1 MSSTVLEAAR
11 GHVAD
16 VLPLIGEWERSGE
29 FPRAHLREAAARGL
43 GGLYVGT
50 EHGGAGLT
58 PAEVAPVYEELGR
71 TGALYGLGISVHNF
85 GAYAAAAAPAGSR
98 AASLAPRMVT
108 GELIGGFLL
117 TEAGGGSDPI
127 RGLHTTALRD
137 GDGYR
142 MSGVK
147 TWVTMAGEADLLA
160 TVCRVE
166 GSTGT
171 AGTMMVL
178 VESSAPGVRVR
189 KIYEK
194 ATGRFFPVG
203 EIEFDNVRIDPDM
216 IIAGEGA
223 GIAVALST
231 IDIARVHIAAASTGL
246 AARALELALADA
258 AGRELFGTRLL
269 EHQANLFAMAD
280 VETGVHTG
288 RLLYQH
294 AAGLI
299 GQPGGTLAAAHAKRF
314 CPDMAVDATVA
325 CTRLMGA
332 NGSLVE
338 SGLPALLAGAQLLT
352 MADGAT
358 GVQRLVIGRELRR
371 RAGTPQS

>member
-1 MSSTVLEAAR
+1 MTLTAIDAAR
-11 GHVAD
+11 THAAE
-16 VLPLIGEWERSGE
+16 VLPLIPEWERSGE
-29 FPRAHLREAAARGL
+29 FPRSFIRKAAELGL
-43 GGLYVGT
+43 GGLYVSK
-50 EHGGAGLT
+50 ELGGAGLT

-85 GAYAAAAAPAGSR
+85 GSVAAASAPAGSR
-98 AASLAPRMVT
+98 AASFVPQLVA

-117 TEAGGGSDPI
+117 TESGGGSDPI
-127 RGLHTTALRD
+127 RGLHTRAVPD

-142 MSGVK
+142 VSGTK

-160 TVCRVE
+160 TVVRIE
-166 GSTGT
+166 GTTGT

-178 VESSAPGVRVR
+178 IESSAPGVTVKR
-189 KIYEK
+189 IYEK
-194 ATGRFFPVG
+194 STGRFLPVG
-203 EIEFDNVRIDPDM
+203 EIDLDNVRVEQDM
-216 IIAGEGA
+216 VIAGEGG
-223 GIAVALST
+223 GIAAALGT

-246 AARALELALADA
+246 ASRALEIALADA

-269 EHQANLFAMAD
+269 DHQSNLFAMAD
-280 VETGVHTG
+280 VETGIHTG

-299 GQPGGTLAAAHAKRF
+299 GKPGGTLAAAHAKRF
-314 CPDMAVDATVA
+314 CPDMAVDAAIA

-332 NGSLVE
+332 NGSLAE
-338 SGLPALLAGAQLLT
+338 SGLPALLAGAQLFT

-358 GVQRLVIGRELRR
+358 GVQRLVIGRELQK
-371 RAGTPQS
+371 RAAGRG